1 MVHKKFDTRTRL
13 NKTVCLKDEMD
24 SFMKHMG
31 LDEKLQDLKILDV
44 WEKCVGQ
51 VIAGYSV
58 PVHLKKNKLF
68 VSVENAVWRFELAAK
83 KEEIINK
90 LNKILNKQDNKIT
103 IKEIVFI

>member
-1 MVHKKFDTRTRL
+1 MQRRFDTKSRL
-13 NKTVCLKDEMD
+13 NKTICLKTEID

-44 WEKCVGQ
+44 WEKCVGS

-68 VSVENAVWRFELAAK
+68 VSVENAVWRFELSSK
-83 KEEIINK
+83 KEEIICK
-90 LNKILNKQDNKIT
+90 LNKILNKRDTKIT